1 MPKQDTTIN
10 TLTVPALWAHPVR
23 TSIGQIVHL
32 LKPERTLE
40 VLDVEEAKV
49 SPRRTESLYV
59 VSTGE
64 RLVMTERRTCPLPV
78 GADGILIQADNGA
91 IDWLH
96 SAERDAHRDKT
107 KGSGLADLKREIA
120 ITWRASFRYRAEQQG
135 GDGVPIEPGLR
146 PPQIGALHAI
156 GSHWSLYR
164 HPATIV
170 MPTGTGK
177 TETMLSALAAFGVG
191 TMLVVVPTRPL
202 KDQTIRKFTTFGLL
216 RDLGVLPD
224 DVENPIVGI
233 ISKRPRKKSDLRPYA
248 ACHVVVAT
256 MSSLAQGTAAGLL
269 DDLALLV
276 DTLVV
281 DEAHHI
287 AAKTWR
293 GFREA
298 FQSRRVL
305 QFTATPFRRDGE
317 LVDGDVIYSYPLRR
331 AQTDG
336 YFKPI
341 TFSAVHEIDPEDADQ
356 AIAERAIGHLKDDLT
371 AGWDHLLMARCDT
384 IERATSTHGIYESLA
399 PEYEPILVHS
409 ESAESVQN
417 LDKLR
422 SGKSKIV
429 VCVDMLG
436 EGFDLPQLKI
446 AAVHDT
452 HKSLSVLLQFTGR
465 FTRTS
470 GKSVG
475 DATVVANIADLRVS
489 DALERLY
496 SEDADWNHLLSEFSS
511 QAVKEHKELI
521 DFLNASE
528 RLDDGDL
535 QSTRISHHLLRP
547 KFSAVVYHCNAFKPK
562 KFHEAL
568 GKEVTVHAVWLHH
581 DSNTLYFVTR
591 SDPPVLWTRSK
602 EVHDRQ
608 WHLYVV
614 HFDSV
619 RKLLFVNSTDK
630 SSVHEGLANAVGEG
644 VKIIQGDTVFRT
656 LGNIN
661 RLIFQNIGVRKVGR
675 RNLRYAKY
683 TGADVRQALSITQ
696 TSGSVKSDLAGT
708 GFELGGPVT
717 IGCSIKGRIWSR
729 RNDTVRRFLDWCQ
742 GVGGKLID
750 ASIDTSK
757 IIENVLI
764 PDEVTAFPDAMVLC
778 IDWPLEILRQSEEKV
793 TLSVDDAEFPITL
806 FEIEADDT
814 SAQGDTLRFRVAS
827 ENHSCQLSLRLGVQR
842 GFEVAHVSGSRF
854 KLKCG
859 KLETN
864 LETYLSDYP
873 PLIKFSD
880 MSELDGNLLVRPQ
893 DTRELVLPPERFEPW
908 DWSGVDIAAESIWK
922 SDKRRSSSIQGH
934 VAEKYQAGGFTV
946 VFDDDAK
953 GEAADLI
960 CLKEEDEVIRLAL
973 VHCKFSKGKDA
984 GERVG
989 DVVEVCSQAVR
1000 SAKWKWRFRELVRHV
1015 LLREK
1020 RLRKSYRSS
1029 RFLKGDV
1036 KELNRFVQ
1044 LSRFKNLEVEILIA
1058 QPGLSRDDCTAEQT
1072 AVLAAA
1078 DSFLLE
1084 TVGVTLG
1091 IVCSE

>member
-1 MPKQDTTIN
+1 MSTQDTTIEM
-10 TLTVPALWAHPVR
+10 LSVPLLWAHPVR
-23 TSIGQIVHL
+23 TDIGQIRHL
-32 LKPERTLE
+32 LKPGRTIE
-40 VLDVEEAKV
+40 VLDVEKIRV
-49 SPRRTESLYV
+49 SPRRTESLFV

-64 RLVMTERRTCPLPV
+64 RFVVTERRNCPLPV
-78 GADGILIQADNGA
+78 GADGILRRSANGKLE
-91 IDWLH
+91 WLC
-96 SAERDAHRDKT
+96 SEVQEAHRRNMR
-107 KGSGLADLKREIA
+107 GSGLAKLKQEVA
-120 ITWRASFRYRAEQQG
+120 TEWRDSFRYRVELQG
-135 GDGVPIEPGLR
+135 ADGVTKVPGLR

-164 HPATIV
+164 QPATIV

-177 TETMLSALAAFGVG
+177 TETMLATLATFIDS

-202 KDQTIRKFTTFGLL
+202 KEQTIRKFTTFGLL
-216 RDLGVLPD
+216 RELGVLPH
-224 DVENPIVGI
+224 DVANPIVGV
-233 ISKRPRKKSDLRPYA
+233 ISKRPRKQADLRPYA
-248 ACHVVVAT
+248 NCHVIIAT
-256 MSSLAQGTAAGLL
+256 MSSLAQGTASELMK
-269 DDLALLV
+269 DLAALV

-287 AAKTWR
+287 AAKTWS

-298 FQSRRVL
+298 FQAKRVL

-317 LVDGDVIYSYPLRR
+317 LVDGQVIYSYPLRR

-356 AIAERAIGHLKDDLT
+356 AVAERAVGHLRDDLT
-371 AGWDHLLMARCDT
+371 GGWDHLLMARCDT
-384 IERATSTHGIYESLA
+384 IERATSVHGIYQSIA
-399 PEYEPILVHS
+399 PEHKPVLVHS
-409 ESAESVQN
+409 ESVEAERN

-422 SGKSKIV
+422 SGNSKIV

-446 AAVHDT
+446 AAVHDA

-465 FTRTS
+465 FTRTA
-470 GKSVG
+470 GTSVG

-489 DALERLY
+489 AALERLY
-496 SEDADWNHLLSEFSS
+496 SEDADWNYLLSEFSS

-528 RLDDGDL
+528 RLDDDDVEP
-535 QSTRISHHLLRP
+535 TRISHHLLRP
-547 KFSAVVYHCNAFKPK
+547 KFSAVVYRCNGFKPK

-568 GKEVTVHAVWLHH
+568 GKGVTVHAVWLHRE
-581 DSNTLYFVTR
+581 SNTLYFVTR
-591 SDPPVLWTRSK
+591 SDPPVVWTRSK
-602 EVHDRQ
+602 EIQDRQ
-608 WHLYVV
+608 WHLYVL
-614 HFDSV
+614 HFDAK

-630 SSVHEGLANAVGEG
+630 SSLHEELAIAVGDA
-644 VKIIQGDTVFRT
+644 VTIIQGDTVFRT

-742 GVGGKLID
+742 GVGAKLTD

-764 PDEVTAFPDAMVLC
+764 PDEVTTFPDALALS
-778 IDWPLEILRQSEEKV
+778 IDWPLEILRQSEENVKLAV
-793 TLSVDDAEFPITL
+793 GNAEFPITL
-806 FEIEADDT
+806 FEIEADDI
-814 SAQGDTLRFRVAS
+814 SVKSDALRFRVAS
-827 ENHSCQLSLRLGVQR
+827 ESHSCQLSLRLGVQR
-842 GFEVAHVSGSRF
+842 GFEVIHVSGCRF
-854 KLKCG
+854 TVKCG
-859 KLETN
+859 KLETP
-864 LETYLSDYP
+864 LEAYLSDYP

-893 DTRELVLPPERFEPW
+893 DTRQLILPLDRFEPW

-922 SDKRRSSSIQGH
+922 SDKKRASSIQGH
-934 VAEKYQAGGFTV
+934 VAEKYTTGGFSV

-953 GEAADLI
+953 GEAADLV
-960 CLKEEDEVIRLAL
+960 CFREEDESIQLAL
-973 VHCKFSKGKDA
+973 IHCKFSKGKDA

-1000 SAKWKWRFRELVRHV
+1000 SAKWKWRFRELVRHIV
-1015 LLREK
+1015 LREK
-1020 RLRKSYRSS
+1020 RLRKGYRST
-1029 RFLKGDV
+1029 RFLKGNV
-1036 KELNRFVQ
+1036 KELNRFLQ
-1044 LSRFKNLEVEILIA
+1044 LSRFKNLHVEIVIA
-1058 QPGLSRDDCTAEQT
+1058 QPGLSRDACTTEQT

-1084 TVGVTLG
+1084 TVGIKLG